1 MADGR
6 RAPTPKSRPGVAEPM
21 PGRYFIIGNVSG
33 RLIALLLIFGVFQ
46 STAAFATESKKIR
59 IISTNDIH
67 SYLRPIYYRY
77 QDEPKPWGT
86 QSIEGDYAQKSEYE
100 GKTGGM
106 AHASTVINRFRSEK
120 PGKSI
125 LVDSGD
131 TWHGSGL
138 AVFDKGVSMVK
149 IMNKIGYDAMAPG
162 NWEYFY
168 SKDRFLDLV
177 EQANFPVVAY
187 NLVDK
192 DWGDPVLEQYTIK
205 EIGGLR
211 VAIIGMTYP
220 WTALTSSIIGAAKWW
235 KFGIQES
242 EARELIDRIREEEN
256 TDLIVVISHGGYG
269 YDQNFA
275 KRVDGI
281 DVLVSGHTHNAVFE
295 PVIWNDTIIYEAG
308 AHAEFVASLD
318 VEVKDKKVASYNYQL
333 VKVNSRYVPADPE
346 IEKLVDEAYRPHQ
359 EMLNEVV
366 GQAEGV
372 FFRRDYW
379 QSTLGNLITD
389 AMRSR
394 QGTDITFFPAW
405 RYGATLMPGPIT
417 VEDIYNIIP
426 TGGQVFTY
434 NMTGKAVKTLLENIM
449 DAVVGNDPYSRVG
462 GDMVR
467 FSGLNIVYDTDNTRG
482 DRIVSMTMAD
492 GQPFLADKVYS
503 IASVNT
509 RFQNNP
515 VFGATNVVDTGKIF
529 ADELIAYTRANL
541 PVKAALDKRI
551 VPRRD
556 AGG

>member
-1 MADGR
+1 MLERTSFRSNAIGR
-6 RAPTPKSRPGVAEPM
+6 
-21 PGRYFIIGNVSG
+21 F
-33 RLIALLLIFGVFQ
+33 IALLLIFGVIQ
-46 STAAFATESKKIR
+46 STSAFAAESKKIR

-77 QDEPKPWGT
+77 QDEPKPWGI
-86 QSIEGDYAQKSEYE
+86 QSIEGDYAKKSEYE

-106 AHASTVINRFRSEK
+106 AYASTVINRFRSEK

-192 DWGDPVLEQYTIK
+192 DWGDPVLDQYTIK

-220 WTALTSSIIGAAKWW
+220 WTALTSSIVGAAKWW

-242 EARELIDRIREEEN
+242 EAQELIDRIRQEEN

-269 YDQNFA
+269 YDQKFA

-333 VKVNSRYVPADPE
+333 VKVNGKYVPADPE
-346 IEKLVDEAYRPHQ
+346 IEKLIDEAYRPHE

-372 FFRRDYW
+372 FYRRDYW

-389 AMRSR
+389 ALRSR
-394 QGTDITFFPAW
+394 QGTDISFFPAW

-434 NMTGKAVKTLLENIM
+434 NMAGKDVKILLENIM

-482 DRIVSMTMAD
+482 ERIVSMTTAD

-515 VFGATNVVDTGKIF
+515 LFGATNVVDTGKVF

-556 AGG
+556 GGG